1 LPFKGSGKLY
11 NKDNKNLFQIEDYNA
26 LIQMLKT
33 IDKGAAYVK
42 NVVVDDAIYIMRKEY
57 FKRAKETGYG
67 KYTELAQHFQNII
80 QTCEMLRDDL
90 NVFFMMHVEEDFSD
104 NTLVGYHVATVGKLL
119 LSQ

>member
-1 LPFKGSGKLY
+1 MITKL
-11 NKDNKNLFQIEDYNA
+11 
-26 LIQMLKT
+26 
-33 IDKGAAYVK
+33 
-42 NVVVDDAIYIMRKEY
+42 
-57 FKRAKETGYG
+57 